1 MKKKKIF
8 YGWIIV
14 FSCMILAAASTG
26 MLSYLNPLFVQPVT
40 EYFGISRATFMIY
53 QTFAT
58 IATVICMPLASSLC
72 KKVPMKVMILVG
84 ACFGA
89 GAHLCYSLARSV
101 GWFYLGGA
109 LGGIGTC
116 LYGSIPIAVLLSNW
130 FQEKKGVAT
139 GIAFAGTGAA
149 SAILS
154 PVISHIIAEYGWRAG
169 YRLISGLI
177 LCCVVPVA
185 LLLIRVTPEEMG
197 LLPYGGKRSADGT
210 VERTGFSRTQVFRT
224 KSFWTL
230 AMSIFLLGMVTTPAQ
245 QQMVAYWTGAGNTPT
260 FAATLYSL
268 LMTVAIFTKIFLG
281 AVYDGT
287 SIFKGTLVVGSL
299 AVASYLCLLL
309 FPIGYAAMIPAVLYG
324 VTVSVQVLVGT
335 YVVNRL
341 FGDKEYAFIY
351 GILTPVL
358 YGGVAVGSPLSAAI
372 FDRTGSYRML
382 WIACAVIF
390 AIGVGLVILSDRL
403 SQREYRSILG
413 VERK

>member
-1 MKKKKIF
+1 MRKKIF

-40 EYFGISRATFMIY
+40 EYFGVSRATFMVY

-72 KKVPMKVMILVG
+72 GKVPMKVMILVG

-89 GAHLCYSLARSV
+89 GAHLCYSMAQSV

-130 FQEKKGVAT
+130 FQKKKGIAT

-154 PVISHIIAEYGWRAG
+154 PVIARVIANYGWRMG

-177 LCCVVPVA
+177 LCCVVPVT
-185 LLLIRVTPEEMG
+185 LLLIRMTPEEMG
-197 LLPYGGKRSADGT
+197 LLPYGGQRSADGT
-210 VERTGFSRTQVFRT
+210 IERSGFSRTQVFQTR
-224 KSFWTL
+224 SFWML
-230 AMSIFLLGMVTTPAQ
+230 AISIFLLGMVTTPAQ
-245 QQMVAYWTGAGNTPT
+245 QQLVAYWTEAGNSPA
-260 FAATLYSL
+260 FAATLYSAV
-268 LMTVAIFTKIFLG
+268 MMVAIFTKIFLG
-281 AVYDGT
+281 AVYDST
-287 SIFKGTLVVGSL
+287 SVSKGTMAVGTL
-299 AVASYLCLLL
+299 AVASFLCLLL
-309 FPIGYAAMIPAVLYG
+309 LPRGYAAAIPAILYG

-341 FGDKEYAFIY
+341 FGDKEYAFVY
-351 GILTPVL
+351 GVLTPVL
-358 YGGVAVGSPLSAAI
+358 YGGVAVGSPLSAAVY
-372 FDRTGSYRML
+372 DCTGSYQML
-382 WIACAVIF
+382 WIACAAVF
-390 AIGVGLVILSDRL
+390 AVGVGLVVLSDQI
-403 SQREYRSILG
+403 SKREYLAVLG
-413 VERK
+413 IERK